1 MKTIAVAASL
11 ISYAVCIAAPLL
23 FFLGRIEMSTFKT
36 LLGAGTVGW
45 LVFATVWATA
55 KRG

>member
-1 MKTIAVAASL
+1 MRTIAVAASL
-11 ISYAVCIAAPLL
+11 VSYALCIAAPLL